1 VRLLTA
7 YSCLKFQGYIREV
20 PGRCP
25 VDRSDLVPVTVGLY
39 FTCQA
44 ERTVH
49 ELNPGTCADGS
60 PRIRAYDRRPH
71 GDHNPRH
78 GGMLFMADDQWHHLE
93 GTFVAPDLFRVY
105 FYDDMTRPL
114 AVAGMSSRV
123 VRSNNNGQEI
133 GTPVPLAPGHS
144 KDGNTMEASVGTSAL
159 PVNVKLH
166 VKFKE
171 DDKDHAFDFT
181 FPAYSK
187 EP

>member
-1 VRLLTA
+1 
-7 YSCLKFQGYIREV
+7 
-20 PGRCP
+20 
-25 VDRSDLVPVTVGLY
+25 
-39 FTCQA
+39 
-44 ERTVH
+44 
-49 ELNPGTCADGS
+49 
-60 PRIRAYDRRPH
+60 
-71 GDHNPRH
+71 
-78 GGMLFMADDQWHHLE
+78 MLFMADDQWHHLE

-114 AVAGMSSRV
+114 AVAGISGRV
-123 VRSNNNGQEI
+123 VRSNNNGEEI